1 MPLLDVRS
9 NPILTAQSS
18 PGAPTYL
25 QVAVGSP
32 VLSQSALGAVS
43 AAITLSTRVSA
54 NRRRRDTSNWESED
68 TIEIDLKILSQGDA
82 PVTEASSSPYWVFV
96 CNPKRWAIDQFFE
109 RGIER
114 DGWGIRPADQA
125 RFAPGQLGFVRVGV
139 DRRSNKER
147 KGKPKLEP
155 GVYALCEVE
164 SEAHPGRGGTD
175 DFSPNGA
182 VHGPGWPTVDVCYLR
197 NYAAQPLTIARLRR
211 ERPNISRQLL
221 EGFQAA
227 TFPISADDS
236 HAVMELL
243 GENVEDIPPPPE
255 LGLLT
260 PGKLAELEARY
271 LNASPEVRER
281 LSRTIERGPIGACVK
296 RVNDFKCQLCAA
308 LGRNPIG
315 FKKKN
320 GEPYVEAHH
329 VMPVAKQQIGSLAA
343 SNVLTLCANHHREVH
358 FSVVDVFTHADV
370 FEIRIEGQCLR
381 IPRFTFELP
390 NGAGTLM

>member
-1 MPLLDVRS
+1 L
-9 NPILTAQSS
+9 NW
-18 PGAPTYL
+18 
-25 QVAVGSP
+25 
-32 VLSQSALGAVS
+32 VS
-43 AAITLSTRVSA
+43 A
-54 NRRRRDTSNWESED
+54 D
-68 TIEIDLKILSQGDA
+68 TIEIDLKNSLQGDA
-82 PVTEASSSPYWVFV
+82 LVAEASSSPYWVFV
-96 CNPKRWAIDQFFE
+96 CNPKRWAIDQFLE

-139 DRRSNKER
+139 DQRSNKER

-182 VHGPGWPTVDVCYLR
+182 VHGPGWPTVDVRYLR
-197 NYAAQPLTIARLRR
+197 NYAAQPLTITRLRR

-227 TFPISADDS
+227 TFPISADDF

-243 GENVEDIPPPPE
+243 GENVEDIPSRPE
-255 LGLLT
+255 LSLLT

-281 LSRTIERGPIGACVK
+281 LSRTIERGPIGASVK
-296 RVNDFKCQLCAA
+296 RVNEFKCQLCAA

-329 VMPVAKQQIGSLAA
+329 VMPVAKQQIGSLSA

-358 FSVVDVFTHADV
+358 FSVVEVSTHANV

-381 IPRFTFELP
+381 IPRFAFELP
-390 NGAGTLM
+390 NGARHIAPTAPPKSELGAISVS